1 MSNVSFAAAMSG
13 PKAPRLRPGT
23 YRSTVT
29 AVEPAEEYCEGKAI
43 KIAYQLTDKSGNT
56 HAYSEVFFVGNR
68 YERTRLFCEYLHDNG
83 IPVDNLD
90 EFVGCTE
97 ELVLK
102 KSTRGKFLTI
112 ESRQFMV

>member
-1 MSNVSFAAAMSG
+1 MSTVSFSAAMSG

-29 AVEPAEEYCEGKAI
+29 AVEYAEEYCEGKAI
-43 KIAYQLTDKSGNT
+43 KISYALTDKNSKNFSF
-56 HAYSEVFFVGNR
+56 SEIFYIGTR
-68 YERTRLFCEYLHDNG
+68 YERTRAFCEYLEENG
-83 IPVDNLD
+83 IPADNPD

-102 KSTRGKFLTI
+102 RSTRGKFLTI
-112 ESRQFMV
+112 ESRRFLV